1 MTSREELHQL
11 VDRLGDEDAEELLRL
26 ASSLY
31 QDEGSRR
38 WQLPAFVGM
47 GDSGRSDVS
56 ERVDEILGEGFGK

>member
-1 MTSREELHQL
+1 MTSREELHQ
-11 VDRLGDEDAEELLRL
+11 LLRL

-31 QDEGSRR
+31 QDEDSRR
-38 WQLPAFVGM
+38 WALPAFVGM